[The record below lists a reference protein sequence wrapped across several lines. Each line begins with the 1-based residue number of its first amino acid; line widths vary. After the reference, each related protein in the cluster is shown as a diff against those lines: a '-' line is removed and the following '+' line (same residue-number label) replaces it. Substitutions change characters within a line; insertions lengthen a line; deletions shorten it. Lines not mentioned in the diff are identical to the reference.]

1 MFNKKYRMLTLIFP
15 LILLF
20 SSLAYGFEL
29 DEIQNAIQEKGAMW
43 TANKTSVSQLSQ
55 EQKKFRLGFLKPGLT
70 GEEEFITLGIRISPP
85 PSLDWRSN
93 GGNYVTQIRDQA
105 DCGSCWAFATTA
117 ALESKELITYS
128 YSGFDRDLSEQIV
141 VSCSLVGG
149 CYGGFT
155 DLASNFLRNTGT
167 ASEICYP
174 YTATNGNCS
183 NACMNWENKAHKI
196 SEWGYVATTSPTVN
210 AIKNALY
217 LYGPLVT
224 SMDVYTDFFYYE
236 SGIYSYTDGILEGGH
251 AVLIIGYDDP
261 GQYFIVKN
269 SWGTGWGEAGYFRI
283 AYSEIDSVVNFGDY
297 TIAYGDAIY
306 NWFEENDPSPSINY
320 TGTWDTYNCP
330 SCSDRALTYS
340 DQLGAR
346 VDFSFDGTG
355 ISWIVTKAPILGK
368 AKVYLDG
375 SYIGMVDLY
384 SPSPQWQVILR
395 KTGLSSG
402 SHTVGIEVSGQKNPG
417 STGYFID
424 LDALQ
429 VIP

>member
-1 MFNKKYRMLTLIFP
+1 MYNKKISILALIFS
-15 LILLF
+15 LIFLF
-20 SSLAYGFEL
+20 SSLVYGSEL
-29 DEIQNAIQEKGAMW
+29 DDIKKEILMKGAKW
-43 TANKTSVSQLSQ
+43 IAGKTSVSELSQ
-55 EQKKFRLGFLKPGLT
+55 EQRRFRLGFIKPDLT
-70 GEEEFITLGIRISPP
+70 GEEKFITLGIRISPP
-85 PSLDWRSN
+85 SSLDWRSN
-93 GGNYVTQIRDQA
+93 GGNYVTPIKDQG

-128 YSGFDRDLSEQIV
+128 YSGFNRDLSEQIV
-141 VSCSLVGG
+141 VSCSPIGG
-149 CYGGFT
+149 CYGGYT
-155 DLASNFLRNTGT
+155 DIASNFLRNTGT

-183 NACMNWENKAHKI
+183 NACSNWQNKAHKI
-196 SEWGYVATTSPTVN
+196 YEWGYVATTNPTVN

-224 SMDVYTDFFYYE
+224 SMDVYTDFFYYT
-236 SGIYSYTDGILEGGH
+236 SGIYSYTYGTYEGGH
-251 AVLIIGYDDP
+251 AVLIVGYNDA

-269 SWGTGWGEAGYFRI
+269 SWGTGWGEAGFFRI
-283 AYSEIDSVVNFGDY
+283 AYSELDSVVCFGDY

-306 NWFEENDPSPSINY
+306 NWFEENDPSPSIDY
-320 TGTWDTYNCP
+320 VGTWNVYNCS
-330 SCSDRALTYS
+330 SCSDHALMYS
-340 DQLGAR
+340 NEIGAR
-346 VDFSFDGTG
+346 LNFSFDGTG

-375 SYIGMVDLY
+375 SYLGMVDLY

-402 SHTVGIEVSGQKNPG
+402 SHTVGIEVSGQKNAS
-417 STGYFID
+417 STGYYID

-429 VIP
+429 VLP